1 VGEAIRRLHP
11 DLKRKVRAGVDVI
24 REDPAVGKALTED
37 LVGLRSVRVG
47 RFRIVYR
54 TVGSSLIEVVA
65 VGPRRTIYEDT
76 ARLLRRQGEQK

>member
-1 VGEAIRRLHP
+1 MGEAIRRLHP